1 MWSSGERP
9 NSSHTPPS
17 VCRWPPG
24 LTPGSMFS
32 RAPLLLALIV
42 LGPHVYRCGFVDI
55 GKNTSFFRMC
65 VEFAKFQFNQAQPDE
80 YAYKLLWVGRSQR
93 EHLTWIYLM
102 DLQMGRTICK
112 KHDEDIDNCPLQ
124 EGPGEKQV
132 GCTFIVDAR
141 PWFSQFTLLNSTCV

>member
-17 VCRWPPG
+17 VCRWPLG

-93 EHLTWIYLM
+93 KVSGSLPSLGLHVHPKTKP
-102 DLQMGRTICK
+102 GRRESLFCR
-112 KHDEDIDNCPLQ
+112 
-124 EGPGEKQV
+124 KQQWA
-132 GCTFIVDAR
+132 F
-141 PWFSQFTLLNSTCV
+141 

>member
-1 MWSSGERP
+1 
-9 NSSHTPPS
+9 
-17 VCRWPPG
+17 
-24 LTPGSMFS
+24 MFS

-93 EHLTWIYLM
+93 EVSGSLPSLGAPRSPQNQAWEARILVLQETAMGVLTW
-102 DLQMGRTICK
+102 
-112 KHDEDIDNCPLQ
+112 
-124 EGPGEKQV
+124 
-132 GCTFIVDAR
+132 
-141 PWFSQFTLLNSTCV
+141 

>member
-17 VCRWPPG
+17 VCRWPLG

-93 EHLTWIYLM
+93 K
-102 DLQMGRTICK
+102 MGRTICK